1 MMPAAPVGSQGVL
14 YYLLAAIISA
24 PNPLLNHAMRLLVS
38 AALFSLTV
46 LLSACD
52 RNAPAIQ
59 ADYPLTKLTER
70 VFVVHGP
77 NEIPNKANQGFMNN
91 PAFVLVRNGVVVIDP
106 GSSKQVGD
114 MLLKRIASVTK
125 DPVIAVLN
133 THIHGDHWLGN
144 DAILRAY
151 PKAVIYAH
159 PKMME
164 KAVTEGQNWLRLMN
178 QLTDNGIKG
187 TKAVVPNLGVE
198 NEETLALGGLHF
210 RIHHTGVAHTDGDIM
225 VEVVEE
231 KVMFMGDNAVVERTA
246 RLDDGHFLGNIEA
259 CEVALRADVRHFV
272 PGHGK
277 SNGRA
282 VVTAYR
288 DWLKALYGSVKK
300 YYAQGL
306 SDFEMKDKVVAELK
320 PYQQWATFDSEVG
333 KLISL
338 AWLQVEQA
346 SF

>member
-1 MMPAAPVGSQGVL
+1 MMPAEPVGSQGVL
-14 YYLLAAIISA
+14 NYLLAAIISA

-38 AALFSLTV
+38 AALFSLAV

-59 ADYPLTKLTER
+59 VDYPLTKLTER
-70 VFVVHGP
+70 VFVIHGP
-77 NEIPNKANQGFMNN
+77 NEIPNNANQGFMNN

-164 KAVTEGQNWLRLMN
+164 KAVAEGQNWLRLMN

-259 CEVALRADVRHFV
+259 CEVALRTGALHFV

-320 PYQQWATFDSEVG
+320 PYQQWATFDSEIG